1 MGVEARPVGARAG
14 STCVGR
20 VVLGTADANEEK
32 EGQWEGIHGNV
43 QGTPDAKVSNSPD
56 QGEGTVEEE
65 PHTRRRQAVAPNRRE
80 NLLEGRRHPG
90 RHPSSSVDGHR
101 NRRLKGNGKGKK
113 DADA

>member
-32 EGQWEGIHGNV
+32 EGHWEGIHGNV

-65 PHTRRRQAVAPNRRE
+65 PHTPRRQAVEPK
-80 NLLEGRRHPG
+80 GRIFSKGRGTPAAIHPL
-90 RHPSSSVDGHR
+90 RIMDTETT
-101 NRRLKGNGKGKK
+101 
-113 DADA
+113 D